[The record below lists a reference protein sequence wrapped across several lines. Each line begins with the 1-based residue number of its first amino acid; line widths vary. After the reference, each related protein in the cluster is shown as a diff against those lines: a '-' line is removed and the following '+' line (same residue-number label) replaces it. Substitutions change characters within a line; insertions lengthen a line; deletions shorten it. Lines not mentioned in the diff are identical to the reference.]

1 MTNLVAHWDHR
12 AENYDET
19 PGNALTAE
27 QAAAWKSMLAEAFP
41 ARSGRLLDIGCGTG
55 TYTLLCAELGFDVH
69 GVDTSER
76 MLARAR
82 RKALER
88 RTGDVGPAVTF
99 ARLDAGNAEGLGGP
113 YDAVFSRNVLWTVA
127 DPGRLAAA
135 VAAHLARDAVWIA
148 VETIWDGRPNG
159 DFREVGGEL
168 PGFGGWHPNVLR
180 DIFARHGFART
191 SWSSISHRPELATA
205 DQDLHVMFRVS
216 R

>member
-76 MLARAR
+76 MLAR
-82 RKALER
+82 
-88 RTGDVGPAVTF
+88 
-99 ARLDAGNAEGLGGP
+99 
-113 YDAVFSRNVLWTVA
+113 
-127 DPGRLAAA
+127 
-135 VAAHLARDAVWIA
+135 
-148 VETIWDGRPNG
+148 
-159 DFREVGGEL
+159 
-168 PGFGGWHPNVLR
+168 
-180 DIFARHGFART
+180 
-191 SWSSISHRPELATA
+191 
-205 DQDLHVMFRVS
+205 
-216 R
+216 